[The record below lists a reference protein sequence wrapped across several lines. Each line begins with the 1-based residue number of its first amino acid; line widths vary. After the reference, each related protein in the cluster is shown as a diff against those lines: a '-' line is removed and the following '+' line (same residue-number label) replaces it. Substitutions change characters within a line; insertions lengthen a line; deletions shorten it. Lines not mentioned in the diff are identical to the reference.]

1 METVPPK
8 TSCLQCPPL
17 SSPPPFSSAC
27 PEATQPSAT
36 SIPGV
41 ATATRV
47 PSTDGAFRRSSGP
60 LAAVPLLVPISV
72 SATVP
77 LSVAVSSSPG
87 SANRRAAFLL
97 PYLQPLFL
105 LLLALLLLLLFLLL
119 VPSFALLLPL
129 CAVQKPLY
137 RLVDTT
143 VSLHAVKSQP
153 RTETDRCSHAHTNLL
168 LGMGKPVYTWSR
180 FGLQEQV
187 I

>member
-1 METVPPK
+1 MRSVAGSRQVRK
-8 TSCLQCPPL
+8 CFSTSGNSPSQDFL
-17 SSPPPFSSAC
+17 SAVSSAKQPPPFSSAC

-41 ATATRV
+41 ATATRA

-60 LAAVPLLVPISV
+60 MAAVPLLVPISV
-72 SATVP
+72 SAAVP

-87 SANRRAAFLL
+87 SADRRAAFLL

-143 VSLHAVKSQP
+143 VS
-153 RTETDRCSHAHTNLL
+153 
-168 LGMGKPVYTWSR
+168 
-180 FGLQEQV
+180 
-187 I
+187 